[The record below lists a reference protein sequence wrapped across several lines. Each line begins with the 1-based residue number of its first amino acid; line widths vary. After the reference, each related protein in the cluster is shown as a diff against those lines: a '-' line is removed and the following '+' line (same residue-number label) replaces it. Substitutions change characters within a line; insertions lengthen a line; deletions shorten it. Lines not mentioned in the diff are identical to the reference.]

1 MTVLPGRKLGNS
13 EFIIAI
19 AVGLMFFLLPSD
31 AKNQF
36 ESESICAGMMCISS
50 FVLTVVMYFIIK
62 RYDAVGAAM
71 FTMSMLMVAGM
82 VFSIING
89 INTSGKSYWP
99 ALSEY
104 NIVSMFIL
112 WLVPF
117 LVAVF
122 IRIFSV
128 GYSDTTSRRRCFAR
142 FMVLSMR
149 SLLIIYIIVLVFK
162 LVIPEQPSPGAG
174 RQIILMTFSR
184 IGPCLSGTHENGIAY
199 IIWHCI
205 ILLPL
210 TFYLTVLAPGCKV
223 WHMLIIAFIFGVTV
237 EALQYVLNT
246 GSACTDDVIMYLV
259 GAVLGTVLKR
269 LFDRVRRAVTFGQD
283 PCMLSFD
290 YTPVAR
296 RSRTEIPEAAEDIS
310 EAKRE

>member
-104 NIVSMFIL
+104 NIVSMFMARGWFVTRNEGSNPLGSTIS
-112 WLVPF
+112 WV
-117 LVAVF
+117 
-122 IRIFSV
+122 
-128 GYSDTTSRRRCFAR
+128 YS
-142 FMVLSMR
+142 
-149 SLLIIYIIVLVFK
+149 
-162 LVIPEQPSPGAG
+162 
-174 RQIILMTFSR
+174 
-184 IGPCLSGTHENGIAY
+184 TH
-199 IIWHCI
+199 
-205 ILLPL
+205 P
-210 TFYLTVLAPGCKV
+210 
-223 WHMLIIAFIFGVTV
+223 
-237 EALQYVLNT
+237 
-246 GSACTDDVIMYLV
+246 
-259 GAVLGTVLKR
+259 
-269 LFDRVRRAVTFGQD
+269 
-283 PCMLSFD
+283 
-290 YTPVAR
+290 
-296 RSRTEIPEAAEDIS
+296 RT
-310 EAKRE
+310 